1 MDLGKHFDDQG
12 QRRSHMASRKT
23 LPQARF
29 RPSLEILEDRLAP
42 GNLLSS
48 LSVTLPLHSLEG
60 FEAWDAAPYQLAS
73 SFEQDDVALAME
85 GTPAPADPASPPP
98 DQVFAQMA
106 SQPDALSESSRVAA
120 NVQESEP
127 IVQQDALNPQPLSQ
141 DENDSVHTASN
152 DEHVLS
158 TPPNGAANNNPQ
170 NLAGAYAGAGQGPGG
185 SSTPNPSGG
194 SPSGGGGSAD
204 LHLPSQTQLQQMM
217 PGSNATATPSSS
229 TPPPV
234 ALAATLNAP
243 QVSLDS
249 TLKAATDVGSHTS
262 TSTATSSTS
271 SGAAVTASVGN
282 ASSSGLP
289 QSRPAD
295 IISLPPIFW
304 HGLINP
310 GDQSNA
316 DGDSVS
322 LQLFDNS
329 NSTLTYSASGLP
341 PGLSINSST
350 GLISGTIASN
360 ADANS
365 PYSVTVTATDSNNNS
380 SSQSFNWT
388 VSVINVQSPGDQVN
402 NDGDAVSLSL
412 TTNYNGSG
420 TLSYS
425 ATGLPPGL
433 SINSTT
439 GQITGTISATADT
452 NSPYSVTVTAS
463 DGTNTSAQTFNWYI
477 YSPVWV
483 GVDGDQSNAVGDNV
497 SVQVWAS
504 DANNNTLTYSAT
516 GLPSGLSINGT
527 TGLISGTIA
536 LGADSS
542 SPYAVTVTAT
552 DSAGYSSSQ
561 TFNWTIAHVSL
572 VNPGQQDS
580 VDGQAVSLQLQ
591 GTDADGD
598 TISYT
603 ASGLPT
609 GLSINTSTGLISG
622 TIASNA
628 DMNGPYNVTVT
639 ASDGTNTTTQTFLWT
654 VSPVGLALPSDQTNT
669 EGDNV
674 SLQLQGTTGSGTLT
688 YSAVGLPP
696 GLSLNATTGL
706 ISGTIAPGDAANGPY
721 FVEVSATNGSFSA
734 SQWFNWNINPVVNLT
749 VPSDQNNND
758 GDGVSLQ
765 MSATDSLNNPL
776 TYTATGLPAGLSIN
790 SSTGLISGTFATG
803 DAANGPYVVTVT
815 ASDGTYSSS
824 VTFNWNA
831 SPITI
836 LVPPV
841 SIVGGSVTSSV
852 PVVALPLSDLIH
864 PTAL

>member
-1 MDLGKHFDDQG
+1 
-12 QRRSHMASRKT
+12 MASRKA

-48 LSVTLPLHSLEG
+48 LSVILPLDSLES
-60 FEAWDAAPYQLAS
+60 FETWDAAPYQLAS
-73 SFEQDDVALAME
+73 SFEQDDVALTME
-85 GTPAPADPASPPP
+85 DTPAPADPASPPP
-98 DQVFAQMA
+98 DQVFAQLA
-106 SQPDALSESSRVAA
+106 SRPDALSESSRVVA
-120 NVQESEP
+120 NVQASEP
-127 IVQQDALNPQPLSQ
+127 IAQEDALNQQPLSQ

-217 PGSNATATPSSS
+217 PGSNATGTPSSS

-234 ALAATLNAP
+234 AFAPALNAP

-249 TLKAATDVGSHTS
+249 TLKAATDAGSHTS

-304 HGLINP
+304 HAGLINP

-322 LQLFDNS
+322 LQLLDYAN
-329 NSTLTYSASGLP
+329 NTTLTYSASNLP

-360 ADANS
+360 ADTNS

-388 VSVINVQSPGDQVN
+388 VSVISVQSPGDQVN
-402 NDGDAVSLSL
+402 NDGDAVSLSM

-425 ATGLPPGL
+425 AAGLPPGL

-463 DGTNTSAQTFNWYI
+463 DGTNTSAQTFNWYV

-516 GLPSGLSINGT
+516 GLPSGLSINST

-552 DSAGYSSSQ
+552 DSAGYSASQ
-561 TFNWTIAHVSL
+561 TFNWTVS
-572 VNPGQQDS
+572 S
-580 VDGQAVSLQLQ
+580 
-591 GTDADGD
+591 
-598 TISYT
+598 
-603 ASGLPT
+603 
-609 GLSINTSTGLISG
+609 
-622 TIASNA
+622 
-628 DMNGPYNVTVT
+628 
-639 ASDGTNTTTQTFLWT
+639 
-654 VSPVGLALPSDQTNT
+654 VGLAQPSDQTNT
-669 EGDNV
+669 EGDSV
-674 SLQLQGTTGSGTLT
+674 SLQLQGTGGSGTLT

-706 ISGTIAPGDAANGPY
+706 ISGTIAPGDAATGWY
-721 FVEVSATNGSFSA
+721 SVEVTATSGSSSF
-734 SQWFNWNINPVVNLT
+734 SQWFNWNINPVVNLA

-758 GDGVSLQ
+758 GDSVSLQ

-836 LVPPV
+836 LVPPI
-841 SIVGGSVTSSV
+841 SLVGGSVTSSV
-852 PVVALPLSDLIH
+852 PVVTSTPPVLIAPTTLSPL
-864 PTAL
+864 